1 MGYYLSEITRS
12 GGYDF
17 CDPLTTR
24 NNVSV
29 VTKRIDGPIFFKG
42 PKRVQKGVKSGFF
55 TKELDPLPNVMDPG
69 GFSLDLNWTHID
81 LPPKKPKSCTGTPKQ
96 TLKGSNR
103 VQKV

>member
-29 VTKRIDGPIFFKG
+29 ISKRIDGPIFFKG
-42 PKRVQKGVKSGFF
+42 PKRVQKGLKSGFF

-81 LPPKKPKSCTGTPKQ
+81 LP
-96 TLKGSNR
+96 
-103 VQKV
+103 QKLYWNSQMGP